1 MLSSMA
7 KRLELITLVLVVV
20 AEVEVVVL
28 AEEVADSEVA
38 MTEMV
43 GIVTVVDTV
52 IDMKIAV
59 EVFEAVEEV
68 AEVLAAEVE
77 VCTKKSVKKNH
88 YKKFLIPII
97 NLYKNIAKY
106 SFFLCAGGGGY

>member
-20 AEVEVVVL
+20 AEVVVEDL
-28 AEEVADSEVA
+28 AEEVADLEVA

-59 EVFEAVEEV
+59 EAFEAVEEE
-68 AEVLAAEVE
+68 AGVLAAEVE
-77 VCTKKSVKKNH
+77 VCTKKSVKK
-88 YKKFLIPII
+88 
-97 NLYKNIAKY
+97 
-106 SFFLCAGGGGY
+106 SF

>member
-20 AEVEVVVL
+20 AEVEVVDL
-28 AEEVADSEVA
+28 AEEVADLEVA

-59 EVFEAVEEV
+59 EVLEAGVEEAV
-68 AEVLAAEVE
+68 VLAAEVE
-77 VCTKKSVKKNH
+77 VCTKKSVKK
-88 YKKFLIPII
+88 
-97 NLYKNIAKY
+97 
-106 SFFLCAGGGGY
+106 SF